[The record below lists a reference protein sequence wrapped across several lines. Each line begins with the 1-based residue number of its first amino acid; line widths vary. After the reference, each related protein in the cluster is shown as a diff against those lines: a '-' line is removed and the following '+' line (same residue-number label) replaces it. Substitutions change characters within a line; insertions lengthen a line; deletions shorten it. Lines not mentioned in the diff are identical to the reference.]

1 MKPIDKRKMMMHKR
15 SKAAK
20 QQQTEIIE
28 NVESAENVKN
38 DSVAKSVNTQKNTML
53 LVVAIIV
60 AAVVIALAITLPL
73 VLTNRDPIWT
83 DKLDPGDA
91 EPIDVTSPAITL
103 PAKPEVAPTTD
114 KESPTTF
121 GTYSIS
127 NDCYTFINGVEG
139 ESLFTVSYK
148 SDERLP
154 AYAYVYIPV
163 TNYNGNPYLK
173 IKADCDSVERLAV
186 LAVYYEQYEQ
196 SRPAV
201 AVYNNSVMDGE
212 NLFICKLNEGV
223 LLDSHYSVVLGEK
236 LTQKSICGFMLM
248 IDSNP
253 KQVIDE
259 YSGEFTV
266 TSIATVDENDPELN
280 KLNAAPY
287 IASWKASEGFGSCN
301 IETSRIESADGMN
314 AEIAYTVSSALYP
327 RIEAAIANYKS
338 DYTTVKMDIKGSNV
352 KTLTI
357 ALKYSLKTSS
367 DNIDYNYLSSF
378 NMSVGSEWETLEFD
392 FSTLE
397 ELAKFEGNTT
407 VPGSY
412 VKNLNPTAIYF
423 FIDAG
428 QNNSGTLSVRNVTFS
443 KPEAGGK
450 PRVTSTWSLGAQGIT
465 KSGVAEGGI
474 GTLKYDKRQGWNGVT
489 INVASY
495 DPQYSVLVVK
505 VKFYSK
511 YSNLGIALGYG
522 SENTVIQNSDGN
534 TPTIVKLTHTEQ
546 QGEDDDGAY
555 TFHTFTIDFSEAKT
569 KNGEALSAQAIT
581 KIILYIDAKAQ
592 NSDGEWT
599 EPTAGNPL
607 KPARQMQFVGIE
619 FQKPQQEQ

>member
-1 MKPIDKRKMMMHKR
+1 MKLFDTRKKR
-15 SKAAK
+15 
-20 QQQTEIIE
+20 IIFKF
-28 NVESAENVKN
+28 AMT
-38 DSVAKSVNTQKNTML
+38 VA
-53 LVVAIIV
+53 LVIV
-60 AAVVIALAITLPL
+60 ALTATLLLASCK
-73 VLTNRDPIWT
+73 RDPFWT
-83 DKLDPGDA
+83 DKLTPEQT
-91 EPIDVTSPAITL
+91 EPLDVTSPAITL
-103 PAKPEVAPTTD
+103 PNKPDVASTTNKEEPT
-114 KESPTTF
+114 SF
-121 GTYSIS
+121 GTYAIS
-127 NDCYTFINGVEG
+127 NDCYTFTFGVEG
-139 ESLFTVSYK
+139 ESLFTVTYN

-173 IKADCDSVERLAV
+173 IKADCNSVERLAI
-186 LAVYYEQYEQ
+186 LAVYYEQFDL

-212 NLFICKLNEGV
+212 NLIICNLNEGV
-223 LLDSHYSVVLGEK
+223 ILDNHYGAVVSEK

-259 YSGEFTV
+259 YSGRFTAL
-266 TSIATVDENDPELN
+266 SIDVVDESDPDLN
-280 KLNAAPY
+280 KLYAAPY
-287 IASWKASEGFGSCN
+287 ISVWKASEGFASCN
-301 IETSRIESADGMN
+301 IETSRSLTENGAEADGLN
-314 AEIAYTVSSALYP
+314 ADIAYSVTSSLYP
-327 RIEAAIANYKS
+327 RVEATIANYKS
-338 DYTTVKMDIKGSNV
+338 EYTTVKMDIKGTNV

-357 ALKYSLKTSS
+357 ALKYSLKSSS

-378 NMSVGSEWETLEFD
+378 NMTVGSDWETLEFD

-397 ELAKFEGNTT
+397 ELATFADNKT

-428 QNNSGTLSVRNVTFS
+428 QSNSGTLSVRNVTFA
-443 KPEAGGK
+443 KPEEGGA
-450 PRVTSTWSLGAQGIT
+450 PRVTSTWTLGAAGIT
-465 KSGVAEGGI
+465 KSGVKEGGI
-474 GTLKYDKRQGWNGVT
+474 GTLNYDKRQGWNGVT

-495 DPQYSVLVVK
+495 NPEYSVLVVK

-534 TPTIVKLTHTEQ
+534 TPTVVKLIHTEQ
-546 QGEDDDGAY
+546 QGEDDDGAF
-555 TFHTFTIDFSEAKT
+555 TFHTFTIDFSESKT
-569 KNGEALSAQAIT
+569 KNGEALAEQAIQ

-592 NSDGEWT
+592 NSRGEWT
-599 EPTAGNPL
+599 EPAAGNPIN
-607 KPARQMQFVGIE
+607 PARQMQFVGIE
-619 FQKPQQEQ
+619 FQKPQEENN